1 MKQSLLSENVDPI
14 VDVNAEAD
22 LPVSHRNLETRGSRY
37 GEPEDCCGFDGQ
49 GAEITTSKENA
60 FSNVPG
66 M

>member
-1 MKQSLLSENVDPI
+1 MRQSLLSEKVDPV

-22 LPVSHRNLETRGSRY
+22 VPVSHRNLEIRGSRY
-37 GEPEDCCGFDGQ
+37 GEPEDCCGFVGQ
-49 GAEITTSKENA
+49 RPEITTSKENA